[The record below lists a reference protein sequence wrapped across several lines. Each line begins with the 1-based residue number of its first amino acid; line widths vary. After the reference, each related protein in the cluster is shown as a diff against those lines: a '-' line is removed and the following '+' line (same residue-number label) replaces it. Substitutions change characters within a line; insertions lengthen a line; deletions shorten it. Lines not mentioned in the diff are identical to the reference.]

1 MTSHFAANSI
11 PVGRVLSA
19 PFRIETP
26 AYQRAYVWETAEAG
40 RLLDELANAAE
51 TAASAAAN
59 AHDTA
64 EVADFL
70 GAILLV
76 DRDEAASRN
85 SGWPFTGNT
94 RAFEVVDGL
103 QRLTTLCILLCVLR
117 DIAVAN
123 GEPPQPQ
130 VEAAISLGGVP
141 LLTLRGN
148 DEAFFQ
154 ASVRA
159 APGVRGDSVEPASPA
174 QERIAAVRE
183 MFRKA
188 LSDHDRAQ
196 RERLAHF
203 LLESCYVVLITTTG
217 IDRAHR
223 MFMVLNER
231 GKPLAR
237 NDILKA
243 DTLGRAGA
251 DAPGISALWDAMERQ
266 LGHDFEMLFSHLR
279 AMYGKPNGPIISSIR
294 AIAESS
300 GGAQTF
306 VGQILKPASDAFDDI
321 RSGRGDRWPHPQEV
335 SQLLRYLHW
344 LPANDWVPPTMQ
356 YWLSAQPKGEMLRY
370 LQAMDRLAYGLKI
383 MGVGAGKRATR
394 FAAITAAIRRGD
406 TPFAPGGPL
415 ALAAAEERAIR
426 YNLRDIHA
434 RAPIVAKLV
443 LMRINDRIAGRALGL
458 APDALTVEHV
468 LPRKHN
474 PSSQWRRWFED
485 PAVRSVCTESLGN
498 LLLVSK
504 SQNERAGN
512 QELAQKCAIYFAPGH
527 EPPPI
532 NEGLRGATAWKPEQ
546 VLARERMLHEHA
558 DAIWNYGLTAGQE
571 ATSTAPAAPIAEA
584 PASPFAMFRRV
595 RGASG

>member
-1 MTSHFAANSI
+1 MTSHFAAHSV
-11 PVGRVLSA
+11 PVGRVLAA

-40 RLLDELANAAE
+40 RLLDDLTNAAE
-51 TAASAAAN
+51 TAAAASANGQEAP
-59 AHDTA
+59 

-76 DRDEAASRN
+76 DRDEGASRTN
-85 SGWPFTGNT
+85 GWPFVGAP

-117 DIAVAN
+117 DIAVDS
-123 GEPPQPQ
+123 GEPVNAR
-130 VEAAISLGGVP
+130 VEGAIFLGEAPV
-141 LLTLRGN
+141 LSLRGG

-154 ASVRA
+154 AGVRA
-159 APGVRGDSVEPASPA
+159 APGRGRDNVEPASPA
-174 QERIAAVRE
+174 QERILAVRE

-188 LSDHDRAQ
+188 LSDMDAEQ
-196 RERLAHF
+196 RGRLIRF
-203 LLESCYVVLITTTG
+203 LLDQCYLVLITTTG

-251 DAPGISALWDAMERQ
+251 AAQGVSSMWDAMEKQ

-294 AIAESS
+294 AIAESA

-306 VGQILKPASDAFDDI
+306 VAQILKPAAEAFDDI
-321 RSGRGDRWPHPQEV
+321 RSARGGRWPRAAEV
-335 SQLLRYLHW
+335 SERLGYLHW

-356 YWLSAQPKGEMLRY
+356 YWLAAGQRNGDMLEF

-394 FAAITAAIRRGD
+394 FAAITAAIRRGE
-406 TPFAPGGPL
+406 PPLAPGGPL
-415 ALAAAEERAIR
+415 ALAGVEERAVR

-443 LMRINDRIAGRALGL
+443 LMRVNDRIAGRPLGI
-458 APDALTVEHV
+458 APETLTVEHV

-474 PSSQWRRWFED
+474 PNSQWRRWFED
-485 PAVRSVCTESLGN
+485 PAVRTACTESLGN
-498 LLLVSK
+498 LLLVTK
-504 SQNERAGN
+504 AQNERAGN
-512 QELAQKCAIYFAPGH
+512 QELAQKCAIYFAPGQ
-527 EPPPI
+527 EPAPV
-532 NEGLRGATAWKPEQ
+532 NEALRGATTWQPEQ
-546 VLARERMLHEHA
+546 VHAREKMLHAHI
-558 DAIWNYGLTAGQE
+558 DAIWGFGLTSQDA
-571 ATSTAPAAPIAEA
+571 APAQQATES
-584 PASPFAMFRRV
+584 SPTGFALFRRA
-595 RGASG
+595 RGARG

>member
-1 MTSHFAANSI
+1 MMPHFAAHSV
-11 PVGRVLSA
+11 PVGRVLAA

-40 RLLDELANAAE
+40 RLLDDLTNAAE
-51 TAASAAAN
+51 TAASAVASGR
-59 AHDTA
+59 DMP

-76 DRDEAASRN
+76 DREEDASRVI
-85 SGWPFTGNT
+85 GWPFSGAA

-117 DIAVAN
+117 DIAADN
-123 GEPPQPQ
+123 GEAADAR
-130 VEAAISLGGVP
+130 VDAAIFLGSAPV
-141 LLTLRGN
+141 LSLRGD
-148 DEAFFQ
+148 DEEFFHTC
-154 ASVRA
+154 VRV
-159 APGVRGDSVEPASPA
+159 APGGRGDGVEPASPA
-174 QERIAAVRE
+174 QERILAVRE

-188 LSDHDRAQ
+188 LSDMDVDQRA
-196 RERLAHF
+196 RLVHF
-203 LLESCYVVLITTTG
+203 LLGQCYIVLITTTG

-251 DAPGISALWDAMERQ
+251 ASQGVSAMWDAMERQ

-294 AIAESS
+294 AIAENA

-306 VGQILKPASDAFDDI
+306 VSQILKPAADAFDDI
-321 RSGRGDRWPHPQEV
+321 RAARGQRWPQAAEV
-335 SQLLRYLHW
+335 SQRLGYLHW

-356 YWLSAQPKGEMLRY
+356 YWLAAGQRNGDMLAF

-383 MGVGAGKRATR
+383 IGVGAGKRATR
-394 FAAITAAIRRGD
+394 FAAVTAAIRRGEAPL
-406 TPFAPGGPL
+406 TPGSPLMLGG
-415 ALAAAEERAIR
+415 AEERAIR

-443 LMRINDRIAGRALGL
+443 LMRVNDRIAGRPLGI
-458 APDALTVEHV
+458 APETLTVEHV

-474 PSSQWRRWFED
+474 PNSQWRRWFED
-485 PAVRSVCTESLGN
+485 PTVRTTCTESLGN
-498 LLLVSK
+498 LLLVTK
-504 SQNERAGN
+504 AQNERAGN
-512 QELAQKCAIYFAPGH
+512 QELAQKCAVYFAPGQ
-527 EPPPI
+527 EAAPV
-532 NEGLRGATAWKPEQ
+532 NEGLRGATTWMPAQ
-546 VLARERMLHEHA
+546 VIAREQMLHAHI
-558 DAIWNYGLTAGQE
+558 DAIWNFGLTGQD
-571 ATSTAPAAPIAEA
+571 AAAAPAAAEA
-584 PASPFAMFRRV
+584 PGSPFGLFRRA
-595 RGASG
+595 RGARG

>member
-1 MTSHFAANSI
+1 MTSHFAAHSV
-11 PVGRVLSA
+11 PVGRVLST

-40 RLLDELANAAE
+40 RLLDDLTNAAE
-51 TAASAAAN
+51 TAAAAIAGGQE
-59 AHDTA
+59 AP

-76 DRDEAASRN
+76 DRDAASSRAP
-85 SGWPFTGNT
+85 GWPFSGAP

-117 DIAVAN
+117 DIAADN
-123 GEPPQPQ
+123 GEPANARI
-130 VEAAISLGGVP
+130 EAAIFLGSAPV
-141 LLTLRGN
+141 LSLRGA
-148 DEAFFQ
+148 DEVFFQ
-154 ASVRA
+154 ACVRA
-159 APGVRGDSVEPASPA
+159 APGAARETIEPSSPA

-183 MFRKA
+183 MFRNA
-188 LSDHDRAQ
+188 LGDLDAEQ
-196 RERLAHF
+196 RTRLARF
-203 LLESCYVVLITTTG
+203 LLDQCFIVLVTTTG

-251 DAPGISALWDAMERQ
+251 AAQGVSAMWDAMEKQ

-294 AIAESS
+294 TIAENA

-306 VGQILKPASDAFDDI
+306 VAQILKPAAEAFDDI
-321 RSGRGDRWPHPQEV
+321 RSARGDRWPQAREV
-335 SQLLRYLHW
+335 SERLVYLHW

-356 YWLSAQPKGEMLRY
+356 YWLSAAQRNGDMLAF

-394 FAAITAAIRRGD
+394 FAAITAAIRRGE
-406 TPFAPGGPL
+406 PPLAPGGPL
-415 ALAAAEERAIR
+415 MLAGAEERAIR

-434 RAPIVAKLV
+434 RAPIVAKLI
-443 LMRINDRIAGRALGL
+443 LMRVNDRMAGRALGL
-458 APDALTVEHV
+458 APETLTVEHV

-474 PSSQWRRWFED
+474 ANSQWRRWFED
-485 PAVRSVCTESLGN
+485 PAVRSACTESLGN

-504 SQNERAGN
+504 AQNERAGN
-512 QELAQKCAIYFAPGH
+512 QELAQKCAVYFAPGH
-527 EPPPI
+527 ETPPI
-532 NEGLRGATAWKPEQ
+532 NEALRGATTWQPEQ
-546 VLARERMLHEHA
+546 VMAREQMLHAHI
-558 DAIWNYGLTAGQE
+558 DALWDFGLTVPDAAEPGPAPSE
-571 ATSTAPAAPIAEA
+571 PAAA
-584 PASPFAMFRRV
+584 PFGLFRRTRAA
-595 RGASG
+595 RG